1 MKTTTKIIMANAHNA
16 VGVHEGMLTKRSK
29 TDDLQAYC
37 LVCFDGDA
45 NHVKICPKTEIPWGI
60 SQYGAEVK
68 EDLICVQ
75 PLSSCAQT
83 AKIRISSNVKAG
95 QLLCLA
101 ENGCAQALPSETGTY
116 CIIGLALEDGQKD
129 GCIEVL
135 TSLPRNLEIK

>member
-1 MKTTTKIIMANAHNA
+1 MKTTKKIIMANAHNA

-60 SQYGAEVK
+60 SQYSAEVK
-68 EDLICVQ
+68 DDLICVQ
-75 PLSSCAQT
+75 PLSSCART
-83 AKIRISSNVKAG
+83 AKIRIASKVKAG

-101 ENGCAQALPSETGTY
+101 DNGYAQALPSEAGTY

-135 TSLPRNLEIK
+135 TSLPRNLKVK

>member
-1 MKTTTKIIMANAHNA
+1 MKTTKKIIMANAYNA
-16 VGVHEGMLTKRSK
+16 IGVHEGMLTKRSK
-29 TDDLQAYC
+29 ADDLKAYC

-68 EDLICVQ
+68 EDLICIQ
-75 PLSSCAQT
+75 PLSSCART
-83 AKIRISSNVKAG
+83 AKIRIASNVKAG
-95 QLLCLA
+95 QFLCLSD
-101 ENGCAQALPSETGTY
+101 NGHAQALPSEAGTY

-135 TSLPRNLEIK
+135 TSLPRNIEVK